1 MYFRC
6 FFLSFS
12 ILKTLLSGVLR
23 FSFAWNVIMHF
34 ENLADNGKYKIIKCH
49 CQRKPRRGHGSRSPD
64 SFQIPTTDYLSD
76 MILKYSLFNLIDVFS
91 CEFDHPHLFLANLPK
106 ITGSIWGDLCKLF
119 LLPLASFLCIFYL
132 FRLFEIRSN
141 CIHVMNDSGFFLR
154 FSQACKFPSRV
165 TLADSPI
172 LSHFQITFSQIC
184 ADKISNQIGFGTVH
198 L

>member
-1 MYFRC
+1 
-6 FFLSFS
+6 
-12 ILKTLLSGVLR
+12 
-23 FSFAWNVIMHF
+23 
-34 ENLADNGKYKIIKCH
+34 
-49 CQRKPRRGHGSRSPD
+49 
-64 SFQIPTTDYLSD
+64 
-76 MILKYSLFNLIDVFS
+76 MILKFFLFNLIDVFS
-91 CEFDHPHLFLANLPK
+91 CEFDHPPLFLANLHK
-106 ITGSIWGDLCKLF
+106 ITGSIWGDLF

-154 FSQACKFPSRV
+154 FSRACKFPSRV

>member
-1 MYFRC
+1 MIY
-6 FFLSFS
+6 
-12 ILKTLLSGVLR
+12 
-23 FSFAWNVIMHF
+23 
-34 ENLADNGKYKIIKCH
+34 IKCH
-49 CQRKPRRGHGSRSPD
+49 CQRQPGRGHGSRSAD
-64 SFQIPTTDYLSD
+64 FFQIPTTDYLSD
-76 MILKYSLFNLIDVFS
+76 MILKFFLFNLIDVFS
-91 CEFDHPHLFLANLPK
+91 CEFDHPRLFLANLHK
-106 ITGSIWGDLCKLF
+106 ITGLIWGDLCKLF

-154 FSQACKFPSRV
+154 FSRACKFPSCV